1 MITLKSKYKIKNNYK
16 DIKLFILLIS
26 LLIIKILLIFFIGED
41 DNALLSESENEWGKL
56 FISLKNH
63 GYMSWFSTNEILF
76 RNAFMPPLYVYF
88 IYIISFI
95 SEVHLVK
102 ITLIIQ
108 IFLSLLTSFIF
119 FKLCI
124 KKRFSNNQAIT
135 ACIIFSYYPLH
146 LYGTAQISSA
156 TIVLFIYTLF
166 IYLIVANKNIF
177 FISLVAS
184 AGILARGEFK
194 FIYIIFIF
202 YYILKNKVS
211 IKKAFLSFL
220 LTIAIIFPQLLN
232 NYIYFEKI
240 FITHSSGYVLWRG
253 NNELSNVTSI
263 DADKIIGNMEKSM
276 LRSNKTNNDELTLES
291 PEQFKKI
298 IKELS
303 LIKNDLRYDV
313 LRDDVFKKYAIQ
325 NILDNPLRYINLC
338 FKKFLS
344 YVFFNI
350 NSEYPNYYHP
360 FSIIPE
366 IILSIGAI
374 IGIFIST
381 KKFRLYLSLY
391 IFIFFIISIYSLL
404 LILPRYK
411 LFLLP
416 CYTIFFSIFIFEAKS
431 YLKKLFI

>member
-41 DNALLSESENEWGKL
+41 GNALLSESENEWGKL

-146 LYGTAQISSA
+146 LYGTTQISSA

-276 LRSNKTNNDELTLES
+276 LRSNKTNNDEIQKMMEELNEHINASELK
-291 PEQFKKI
+291 PWI
-298 IKELS
+298 I
-303 LIKNDLRYDV
+303 NDDIEE
-313 LRDDVFKKYAIQ
+313 DI
-325 NILDNPLRYINLC
+325 NP
-338 FKKFLS
+338 
-344 YVFFNI
+344 FFD
-350 NSEYPNYYHP
+350 
-360 FSIIPE
+360 
-366 IILSIGAI
+366 GA
-374 IGIFIST
+374 
-381 KKFRLYLSLY
+381 LSLY
-391 IFIFFIISIYSLL
+391 KECTIKDLLKICNYYGIEKNMKLLKSKKQQIIHALIYFESLPENFEIVQKRYRMWSCITELLNDSKMKKYIIF
-404 LILPRYK
+404 
-411 LFLLP
+411 
-416 CYTIFFSIFIFEAKS
+416 
-431 YLKKLFI
+431 